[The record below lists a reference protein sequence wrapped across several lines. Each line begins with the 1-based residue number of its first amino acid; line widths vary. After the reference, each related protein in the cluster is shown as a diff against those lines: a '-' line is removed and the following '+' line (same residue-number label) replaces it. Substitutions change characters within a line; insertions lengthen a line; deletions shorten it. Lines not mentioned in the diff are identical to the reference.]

1 MTSLPRLL
9 MLSPVGLDAAS
20 WRGITIEGVEPMSY
34 EFPGFGGRERS
45 PANATIDRWVDELAA
60 MLENTAG
67 DPVHVVGCSLGGMV
81 AQNLAVRHPDLVA
94 SMVLACTGAAGS
106 AAASERADR
115 TEQLGMAGV
124 LDETLE
130 RWFTWTT
137 LLANPLPPGVLYA
150 RDTLL
155 ALDPGA
161 FADGWRVIATHD
173 VLSRLTEIRIPVTCV
188 AATQDSAAPLSR
200 VEEMRDAI
208 PGAQLVKLPGAH
220 IVYLENPG
228 GFSTVL
234 NEHLSALI

>member
-1 MTSLPRLL
+1 

-173 VLSRLTEIRIPVTCV
+173 VVARGGDARCDPGRPISEASGGAHRLSGEPRRILDC
-188 AATQDSAAPLSR
+188 AQRAPLGVDLSSEPDHSADSR
-200 VEEMRDAI
+200 GPIDRQPVGVDRTGRV
-208 PGAQLVKLPGAH
+208 PGH
-220 IVYLENPG
+220 
-228 GFSTVL
+228 
-234 NEHLSALI
+234 